1 MLGLFDISLWQL
13 SRIVNYP
20 LGSPSDVP
28 ILPFN
33 VRTPTASSEGWKIET
48 AGSKLTLD
56 LS

>member
-1 MLGLFDISLWQL
+1 MRGLFDIRPHQL
-13 SRIVNYP
+13 SRLINYP
-20 LGSPSDVP
+20 LESPSDVP

-48 AGSKLTLD
+48 AGSKVTLD